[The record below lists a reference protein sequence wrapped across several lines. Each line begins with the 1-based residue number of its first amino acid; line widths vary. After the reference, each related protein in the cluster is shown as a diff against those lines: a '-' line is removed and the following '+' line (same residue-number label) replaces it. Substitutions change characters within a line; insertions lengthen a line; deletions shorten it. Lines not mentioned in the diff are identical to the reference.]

1 MAEQRR
7 TIWIPNS
14 ALSRRQLLV
23 GGTAA
28 ALALA
33 ACGGDDDVSTDD
45 GTSPPTDDGTTAGTT
60 PGTTPGTG
68 TAAAAAGTPTKG
80 GILRVGTLG
89 GANDL
94 LDGQHIISKADIA
107 RIVTGWDSLLNFDP
121 DYNVVNT
128 DYNVVNTDSIA
139 EEVETKAAD
148 LYVVRLKEG
157 VVFHDGKDVTAD
169 DLIYSFNRMLD
180 PELALFGGVALRPI
194 LDSTGLTKID
204 ERTMQIQ
211 LKQLV
216 ANFTEAL
223 CAYTCCIVPDGYARF
238 EGDPATQI
246 GTGPYKLQE
255 FDIGVQSIHV
265 RNENYWD
272 PGKPYFDEVHIIDFA
287 DGDAMINALV
297 ADQIDCA
304 GDIPSSAVDV
314 LNGTDGYNVLNSEGG
329 GWLTISMAVDQ
340 EPFTDVRVRQAMR
353 LMVDRQAMVDEVL
366 GGYGRVANDLF
377 APLDPVYIGDEL
389 PQREQD
395 IAGAMALLAEAGQEN
410 LEIDLFAPNDTA
422 GLPEMVQAF
431 STMASEAGI
440 TVNAVVLDGGTYWG
454 DEYLKRTFAVDYW
467 GTRSFLSQVAASSLP
482 TAAFPDDHWPPE
494 GSTFVDDYNAALAEV
509 DETKRKVITDKMQ
522 TELYEEGGLIIPFFQ
537 NQLDGYHERV
547 QGLVERANTLNL
559 DHYGRGYK
567 NLYFSE

>member
-7 TIWIPNS
+7 TIWIPNT
-14 ALSRRQLLV
+14 ALSRRQLLM

-33 ACGGDDDVSTDD
+33 ACGGDDDDVSTDD
-45 GTSPPTDDGTTAGTT
+45 GTSAPTDDGTTAGTT

-68 TAAAAAGTPTKG
+68 TAAAGTPTQG

-94 LDGQHIISKADIA
+94 IDGQHIVSKADIA
-107 RIVTGWDSLLNFDP
+107 RILAGWEPLLNFDP
-121 DYNVVNT
+121 DYNI
-128 DYNVVNTDSIA
+128 VNTDSLA

-157 VVFHDGKDVTAD
+157 LLFHDGKPVTAD
-169 DLIYSFNRMLD
+169 DVIYSFTRMLD
-180 PELALFGGVALRPI
+180 PDSAVFGGSALRPI
-194 LDSTGLTKID
+194 LDASGLTKID
-204 ERTMQIQ
+204 DRTVEIQ

-216 ANFTEAL
+216 ATFTEAL
-223 CAYTCCIVPDGYARF
+223 CAYTCCIVPDGYERF
-238 EGDPATQI
+238 AGDPTNQI

-255 FDIGVQSIHV
+255 FEVGVQSIHV

-272 PGKPYFDEVHIIDFA
+272 TGKPYFDEVHIIDFA
-287 DGDAMINALV
+287 DGDAMLNALV

-314 LNGTDGYNVLNSEGG
+314 LNGTDGYKVLNSEGG
-329 GWLTISMAVDQ
+329 GWLTIVMAVDQ

-353 LMVDRQAMVDEVL
+353 LIVDRPAMVDQVL
-366 GGYGRVANDLF
+366 GGYGRIANDLYG
-377 APLDPVYIGDEL
+377 PLDPAYIGDDL

-395 IAGAMALLAEAGQEN
+395 IEGAKALLAEAGQEN
-410 LEIDLFAPNDTA
+410 LEIDIFAPNDTA
-422 GLPEMVQAF
+422 GLPELAQAF

-454 DEYLKRTFAVDYW
+454 DEYLKRTFATDFW
-467 GTRSFLSQVAASSLP
+467 GTRNFLAQVASSSLP
-482 TAAFPDDHWPPE
+482 TAPYPGDHWPPE
-494 GSTFVDDYNAALAEV
+494 GSTFIDDYNAAVAEV
-509 DETKRKVITDKMQ
+509 DEAARKVITDKMQ

-537 NQLDGYHERV
+537 NQLDGYHERL